1 MDINIDEDRFYEA
14 IRAHRVFTEGVAD
27 AMWKLMTSATDMPCS
42 DFYDSIQAG
51 VKQGIQAGARYTAEV
66 PGDE

>member
-14 IRAHRVFTEGVAD
+14 IREGVAD

-42 DFYDSIQAG
+42 DFYDSIQVG
-51 VKQGIQAGARYTAEV
+51 VKQGIQAGARYTAEA

>member
-14 IRAHRVFTEGVAD
+14 IREGVAD